1 MPEFH
6 EECGVLGVFRPLPGA
21 GQVAQDAYL
30 GLCALQHRG
39 QESCGIAINDEGLF
53 RLHADL
59 GLVSEVMSPQVLSAL
74 GEGSMAL
81 GHVRYGTDDS
91 KGRMNTQPIVVSHR
105 KGRLALANNGSL
117 VNYSLLRDQFE
128 DEGFIF
134 HSTSDAE
141 VISCVITRE
150 RLRSGSTEE
159 AISRAMKVLI
169 GSYTL
174 VAMSP
179 KKLIAVRGPMGLR
192 PLCIGQKEDGSYI
205 VASESCALD
214 VVGARFIRDID
225 PGEIVVFSQ
234 EGMRSD
240 RRHCQKMKQSLC
252 VFEYIY
258 FARPDSVVDGV
269 SVHEARVR
277 AGAFLAREHP
287 VEADLVVGVPDS
299 GIDGAIGY
307 ARGSGIPYGLG
318 FIKSKYIGRTFI
330 NPGQGARKAGV
341 HIKLNPLSAAVQGKR
356 VVLVDDSIVRGT
368 TSKEIVRLLRKAGAT
383 QVHMRVTSP
392 PFMHP
397 CYYGT
402 DIKSRDSLIACQH
415 SLEEIRQIIGAD
427 SLGYLSLEN
436 VRKIAAPIGEE
447 RFCTA
452 CFDGNYPTQA
462 PQVSQRDKYTKR
474 IMRVGE
480 MR

>member
-6 EECGVLGVFRPLPGA
+6 EECGILGVFSPTIRD
-21 GQVAQDAYL
+21 VAQDAYL

-53 RLHADL
+53 RLHTDL
-59 GLVSEVMSPQVLSAL
+59 GLVSEVMNAQVLSAL
-74 GEGSMAL
+74 GEGSMAV
-81 GHVRYGTDDS
+81 GHVRYGADGER
-91 KGRMNTQPIVVSHR
+91 GRMNTQPIVVSHR

-117 VNYSLLRDQFE
+117 VNYSVLRDQFE

-134 HSTSDAE
+134 HTTSDAE
-141 VISCVITRE
+141 VISCVITRA
-150 RLRSGSTEE
+150 RLGSHSTEE
-159 AISRAMKVLI
+159 AISRSMEMLL
-169 GSYTL
+169 GSYTM
-174 VAMSP
+174 VVMSP
-179 KKLIAVRGPMGLR
+179 QKLIAVRGPMGLR
-192 PLCIGQKEDGSYI
+192 PLCIGRKEDGTWI

-214 VVGARFIRDID
+214 VMGARFVRDID
-225 PGEIVVFSQ
+225 PGEIVVFDR

-240 RRHCQKMKQSLC
+240 RSHCKDAKQSLC

-258 FARPDSVVDGV
+258 FARPDSVIDGV

-277 AGAFLAREHP
+277 AGAFLAQEHP

-299 GIDGAIGY
+299 GIDGAIGFS
-307 ARGSGIPYGLG
+307 RGSGIPYGLG

-341 HIKLNPLSAAVQGKR
+341 HIKLNPLAAVVGGKR

-383 QVHMRVTSP
+383 EVHMRVTSP

-402 DIKSRDSLIACQH
+402 DIKSKESLIACQH
-415 SLEEIRQIIGAD
+415 SLEEIRGIIGAD

-436 VRKIAAPIGEE
+436 VRKIAVPIEE
-447 RFCTA
+447 ARFCTA
-452 CFDGNYPTQA
+452 CFNGEYPTQA
-462 PQVSQRDKYTKR
+462 PQASQREKYTKR
-474 IMRVGE
+474 LLRVGE
-480 MR
+480 MV

>member
-6 EECGVLGVFRPLPGA
+6 EECGILGVFSPKTGA
-21 GQVAQDAYL
+21 VAQDAYL

-39 QESCGIAINDEGLF
+39 QESCGIAINDEGLI
-53 RLHADL
+53 RLHTDL
-59 GLVSEVMSPQVLSAL
+59 GLVSEVMTPQALEAL
-74 GEGSMAL
+74 GEGSMAV

-91 KGRMNTQPIVVSHR
+91 RSRINTQPIMVSHR

-117 VNYSLLRDQFE
+117 VNYSQLRDQFE

-150 RLRSGSTEE
+150 RLTSGSTEE
-159 AISRAMKVLI
+159 AISRAMDVLV

-174 VAMSP
+174 VAMSA
-179 KKLIAVRGPMGLR
+179 KKLIAIRGPMGLR
-192 PLCIGQKEDGSYI
+192 PLCIGQKEDGSY
-205 VASESCALD
+205 VVVSETCALD
-214 VVGARFIRDID
+214 VMGARFIRDIE
-225 PGEIVVFSQ
+225 PGEIVIFTR
-234 EGMRSD
+234 EGVRSD
-240 RRHCQKMKQSLC
+240 RRHCREMKQSLC

-258 FARPDSVVDGV
+258 FARPDSVIDGV

-277 AGAFLAREHP
+277 AGAFLAKEHP

-330 NPGQGARKAGV
+330 NPVQGQRKAGV
-341 HIKLNPLSAAVQGKR
+341 HIKLNPLAAVVSGKR

-402 DIKSRDSLIACQH
+402 DIKSKDSLIACQH

-427 SLGYLSLEN
+427 TLGYLSHEN
-436 VRKIAAPIGEE
+436 VRKIAAPIDET

-462 PQVSQRDKYTKR
+462 PQASQRDKYTKR
-474 IMRVGE
+474 LMRIGE
-480 MR
+480 MA